1 MERGLAVPVI
11 QPMSTTAQP
20 AVESGHEYRQL
31 RREYRVKP
39 ILDRLS
45 FRIRPRTPVVLLGA
59 LLFTIIGISSLAFQL
74 VRDQRSMLESA
85 IRDSQQRALEL
96 LTNRVEHALLGA
108 MQDPFLLLINL
119 PHATAADLKRIEAA
133 KTTFPEIEEMLLLDA
148 RMEPLFI
155 YPQAT
160 NRHRTQFDSWLIQR
174 LVLEQTSHEFK
185 SNAFHSFL
193 ETLNGRPVLFGFRPA
208 SYSADVSSGGWL
220 LIQYNLEE
228 LEKRHVTPLLKEF
241 GEEQGGTVVLHDAE
255 SMVEQDFLDQP
266 LNRVLPGWSLVFVPD
281 PEITDERLQPRT
293 AMLLTMASGMV
304 LVMLLATFA
313 VWHELRRE
321 HALMELRNRFV
332 ANVSHELKTPLAL
345 IRMYAETLY
354 LRRVTD
360 KERQQ
365 LYHRTILRESER
377 LSQMINTVLDFSRL
391 SRGTQVYHLTECDL
405 SATVSGVIED
415 YRQRI
420 EEQGL
425 RLVTELRPDLPPVA
439 HDRRGVTQILLNLL
453 DNAAKYAAGGGVV
466 QVRLTPR
473 GERVELA
480 VTDSGP
486 GIPERERDRLRT
498 AFERGGDV
506 DANSGSG
513 LGLAVVDQI
522 AEAHH
527 ARVTLETPQRG
538 NGLEAVISFP
548 VVRTAA

>member
-1 MERGLAVPVI
+1 
-11 QPMSTTAQP
+11 
-20 AVESGHEYRQL
+20 
-31 RREYRVKP
+31 
-39 ILDRLS
+39 
-45 FRIRPRTPVVLLGA
+45 VVLLGV
-59 LLFTIIGISSLAFQL
+59 LLFTIIAISCLAFQL

-85 IRDSQQRALEL
+85 ISDSQQGALEL
-96 LTNRVEHALLGA
+96 LANRVEHALLGA

-119 PHATAADLKRIEAA
+119 PHATAADLIRIEAV
-133 KTTFPEIEEMLLLDA
+133 KTAFPEVEEMLFLDA
-148 RMEPLFI
+148 RMKLVFA
-155 YPQAT
+155 YPPAT
-160 NRHRTQFDSWLIQR
+160 TRHRIQFDSWLTQR
-174 LVLEQTSHEFK
+174 LVLEETNHGFK

-193 ETLNGRPVLFGFRPA
+193 ETLDGQPVLFGFRPA
-208 SYSADVSSGGWL
+208 SYSADVSPGGWL
-220 LIQYNLEE
+220 LIQYNLDE
-228 LEKRHVTPLLKEF
+228 LQKRRVAPLLKEF
-241 GEEQGGTVVLHDAE
+241 GEEQGGTVALHNAE
-255 SMVEQDFLDQP
+255 TEEAQPYLDQP

-281 PEITDERLQPRT
+281 PEISDERLQPRT
-293 AMLLTMASGMV
+293 ALLLTLAGGMV

-360 KERQQ
+360 EARQQ

-391 SRGTQVYHLTECDL
+391 SQGVEVYHLTETDL
-405 SATVSGVIED
+405 AATVSGVVED
-415 YRQRI
+415 YRQRF

-425 RLVTELRPDLPPVA
+425 RLETDLRSNLPPVA

-466 QVRLTPR
+466 QVRLSPR
-473 GERVELA
+473 EDSVELA
-480 VTDSGP
+480 VIDFGP
-486 GIPERERDRLRT
+486 GIPARERDRLRT
-498 AFERGGDV
+498 AFERGGEV

-522 AEAHH
+522 AEVHH
-527 ARVTLETPQRG
+527 ARVSLEMRQG
-538 NGLEAVISFP
+538 GSGLEAVVSFP
-548 VVRTAA
+548 ILRTAA

>member
-1 MERGLAVPVI
+1 VI
-11 QPMSTTAQP
+11 
-20 AVESGHEYRQL
+20 
-31 RREYRVKP
+31 
-39 ILDRLS
+39 
-45 FRIRPRTPVVLLGA
+45 LLGA

-85 IRDSQQRALEL
+85 IRDSQQGALEL
-96 LTNRVEHALLGA
+96 LANQVEHALLGA
-108 MQDPFLLLINL
+108 LQEPFLLLINL
-119 PHATAADLKRIEAA
+119 PHANAADLKRIEAV
-133 KTTFPEIEEMLLLDA
+133 KTAFPEVEEMLFLDA
-148 RMEPLFI
+148 RMKPVFT
-155 YPQAT
+155 YPPAT
-160 NRHRTQFDSWLIQR
+160 TRRRTQFDAWLTQR
-174 LVLEQTSHEFK
+174 LVLEETNHGFK

-193 ETLNGRPVLFGFRPA
+193 ETLDGQPVLFGFRPA
-208 SYSADVSSGGWL
+208 SYSEDASPSGWL
-220 LIQYNLEE
+220 LIQFNLDE
-228 LEKRHVTPLLKEF
+228 LQKRRVAPLLKAF
-241 GEEQGGTVVLHDAE
+241 GEEQGGTVVLHNAE
-255 SMVEQDFLDQP
+255 TEEAQPYLDQQ
-266 LNRVLPGWSLVFVPD
+266 LNRVLPGWSLVYAPD
-281 PEITDERLQPRT
+281 PEITDARLQPRT
-293 AMLLTMASGMV
+293 TLFLTLAGGVV

-360 KERQQ
+360 EARQQ

-391 SRGTQVYHLTECDL
+391 SHGAAVYHLTDTDL
-405 SATVSGVIED
+405 AETVSGVIED

-425 RLVTELRPDLPPVA
+425 RLETDLGSDLPPVA

-453 DNAAKYAAGGGVV
+453 DNAVKYAAGGGVV
-466 QVRLTPR
+466 QVRLAT
-473 GERVELA
+473 GEDSVELT
-480 VTDSGP
+480 VTDFGP
-486 GIPERERDRLRT
+486 GIPARDRDRLRM

-522 AEAHH
+522 AGVHH
-527 ARVTLETPQRG
+527 ARVTLETPPG
-538 NGLEAVISFP
+538 GGGLMAVVSFP
-548 VVRTAA
+548 ILRTSA